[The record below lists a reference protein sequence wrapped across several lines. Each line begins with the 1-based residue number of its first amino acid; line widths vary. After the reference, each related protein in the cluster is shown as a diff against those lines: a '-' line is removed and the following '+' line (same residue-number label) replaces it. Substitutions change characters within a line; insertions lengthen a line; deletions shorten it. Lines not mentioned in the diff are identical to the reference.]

1 MGRVFALWHVE
12 AYRRPDDQ
20 CRLKAKQNEERQA
33 KARAKHPRGPIEGFG
48 G

>member
-1 MGRVFALWHVE
+1 MI
-12 AYRRPDDQ
+12 Q
-20 CRLKAKQNEERQA
+20 KAKQNEERQA